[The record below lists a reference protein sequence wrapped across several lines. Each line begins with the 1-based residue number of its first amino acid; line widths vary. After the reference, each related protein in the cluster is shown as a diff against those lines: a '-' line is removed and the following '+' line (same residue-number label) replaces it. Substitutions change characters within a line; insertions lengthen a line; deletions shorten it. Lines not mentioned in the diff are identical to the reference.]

1 MQMFEYVMVLASIII
16 GLAITHLLQGIARLV
31 QHPSRAPVYWVHLGW
46 VLYMFLTA
54 VFWWWW
60 EFRFHSVE
68 VWTLQLYLFVL
79 GYAFLIYLVCAL
91 LFPADLEGYEDYR
104 SYFYSRRAWFFGL
117 QAAGL
122 AVDLGDTLAKGT
134 AYFASFGLQY
144 PIATISQIALC
155 IVAAITRNQRFH
167 SGFVVIMLL
176 YQAYWALRWFDT
188 VS

>member
-1 MQMFEYVMVLASIII
+1 
-16 GLAITHLLQGIARLV
+16 V
-31 QHPSRAPVYWVHLGW
+31 QHPKRAPLYWVHLCW

-122 AVDLGDTLAKGT
+122 AVDLGDTLAKAQPILRASGSNTRSQRSRRSLCASWPRSRATSAST
-134 AYFASFGLQY
+134 AAS
-144 PIATISQIALC
+144 S
-155 IVAAITRNQRFH
+155 
-167 SGFVVIMLL
+167 
-176 YQAYWALRWFDT
+176 
-188 VS
+188 